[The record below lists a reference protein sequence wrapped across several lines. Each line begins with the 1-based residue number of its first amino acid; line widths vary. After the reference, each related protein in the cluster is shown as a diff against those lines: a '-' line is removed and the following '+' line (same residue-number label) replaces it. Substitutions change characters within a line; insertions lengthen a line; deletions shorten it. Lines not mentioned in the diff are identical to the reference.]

1 MYIQTNILE
10 VCGFHYIGMKP
21 RYATTF
27 DRKSRSPVSIFQR
40 CENGRSWITHEQ
52 ECWFKEM
59 GFALLN
65 LLRLTLFYLSAFEP
79 SVEAELVHEA
89 GDDTPHH

>member
-1 MYIQTNILE
+1 
-10 VCGFHYIGMKP
+10 
-21 RYATTF
+21 
-27 DRKSRSPVSIFQR
+27 
-40 CENGRSWITHEQ
+40 
-52 ECWFKEM
+52 M